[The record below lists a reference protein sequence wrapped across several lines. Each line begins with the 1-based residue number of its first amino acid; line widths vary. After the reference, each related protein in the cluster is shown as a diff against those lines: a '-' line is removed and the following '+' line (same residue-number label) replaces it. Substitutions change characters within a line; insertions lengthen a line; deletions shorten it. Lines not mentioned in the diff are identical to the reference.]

1 MTATDRSAKRVA
13 RLGAAI
19 KMVRQ
24 MIDGDFPGIWPLVD
38 AGLSTCATLLLQD
51 NANPAA
57 IIYVGPSSGSKTTVV
72 ELFADHDLTYVS
84 DTFTPAAFVSQASNV
99 SAEQARENR
108 PATTDSAQSAHHPGA
123 CTDVSR
129 QGRRAA

>member
-1 MTATDRSAKRVA
+1 MTAKGGRATLRCALDVVHQ
-13 RLGAAI
+13 AI
-19 KMVRQ
+19 
-24 MIDGDFPGIWPLVD
+24 DADFPGIWPLVD

-57 IIYVGPSSGSKTTVV
+57 LIYVGPSSGSKTTVV

-99 SAEQARENR
+99 SAEQL
-108 PATTDSAQSAHHPGA
+108 
-123 CTDVSR
+123 
-129 QGRRAA
+129 